1 MLCRGGAELYELLTQ
16 WGNVDEPQSKK
27 QLIAPFPKGDR
38 VPSSASSFC
47 SSLFVLRG
55 KEEVLNLFSLF
66 TAEWDPGCFT
76 LISCAAGGAFLAEP
90 CKKKTSVTE
99 VHVTGEGQGQEVS
112 APEETARQSLCAR
125 AQESTWSQR
134 GEARGED
141 ECGQQRQGGRG
152 EGERRGAEESGGEV
166 RTRGVQI
173 PFRIRSGGS
182 QQSNPIT
189 DSGVLCSI
197 R

>member
-1 MLCRGGAELYELLTQ
+1 MLRRGGAELYELLKL

-90 CKKKTSVTE
+90 CKKKKQESQRKGFTLLGKGRARKCR
-99 VHVTGEGQGQEVS
+99 HRRKRQGNHF
-112 APEETARQSLCAR
+112 
-125 AQESTWSQR
+125 AQELRSQR
-134 GEARGED
+134 GASE
-141 ECGQQRQGGRG
+141 GR
-152 EGERRGAEESGGEV
+152 
-166 RTRGVQI
+166 
-173 PFRIRSGGS
+173 
-182 QQSNPIT
+182 
-189 DSGVLCSI
+189 
-197 R
+197 